1 MPLEDAKQG
10 LLQWMT
16 LINRIAYETKLQK
29 QLKKHLKFRYTNKSI
44 KEWAGKQQLQVNQE
58 IYIFKQQAKD
68 LETRELLEKIDNFSY
83 LHGKAYTWTKIAQ
96 AEELKTGDHIYI
108 IITRPIVYE
117 HHGIYIGNDKV
128 IHLANL
134 IVECNLNKFA
144 HGLVVRKAVKYSYH
158 GYPIP
163 FTKTKIYKK
172 F

>member
-83 LHGKAYTWTKIAQ
+83 LHGKAYTWTKIA
-96 AEELKTGDHIYI
+96 
-108 IITRPIVYE
+108 
-117 HHGIYIGNDKV
+117 
-128 IHLANL
+128 
-134 IVECNLNKFA
+134 
-144 HGLVVRKAVKYSYH
+144 
-158 GYPIP
+158 
-163 FTKTKIYKK
+163 
-172 F
+172 